1 MAVTGQIG
9 DADVRLDNAAE
20 EATMQKILDTLRDMN
35 SMGSGGGGAGV
46 GSAGAVN
53 VDKFGKSVNFATGVM
68 KGLGAA
74 TGAVAG
80 AFTGMVS
87 MGSSAVKLGAG
98 FVAAQP
104 KITDFSKAL
113 GDLPGVLGELGSAV
127 HAVIELLYKN
137 YTTFQQLSASG
148 IAFGDKLEY
157 MNGMAARLGIGLD
170 GLAGSLASN
179 SERLAF
185 LGTATRGAE
194 MAVKDA
200 AAAFDQ
206 NRDSLQRFG
215 LSFEE
220 QNETF
225 MRFFAQNSMALQRE
239 TMTRSQLID
248 MSDDYAKGI
257 RRLSELTGTQADAIQ
272 DEVEKANA
280 NKSFAVFMSGLEGQE
295 KARAESVMR
304 TFGQFGDSG
313 REAAMSMIMGV
324 APLTEGAAQMMT
336 INKGFSDTLRQSVA
350 SSRNFNGSLESFETG
365 LRNNVVA
372 FANSQKGFVD
382 SNARFGAAITMA
394 GDGLGPTFGDL
405 LMGIQKFTGSAED
418 LESDMGKTSPL
429 AQAFNDLN
437 SMLQVLREQLA
448 DSFVQIITS
457 DKFKSGMTS
466 FNNFISDV
474 TDEIE
479 KEGFYGYIK
488 RVFGDVMTYMKM
500 AINDHFIGG
509 MFVDNSDLKAEIKAK
524 YKNIAGDSEAL
535 MKAKDKATFATEK
548 SALSEMI
555 IPLVNANREDV
566 VSAGN
571 DKYRAMT
578 GTLQEMY
585 EGGYLDK
592 NMSTKNFQVNSGT
605 AEVFSDPELKALL
618 PKNITDMAS
627 LVAHL
632 NQANRL
638 GNILG
643 IHKQG
648 FDFSGYTDSPN
659 PLNDPAFIQYMG
671 KEFGLQLRNI
681 GTLGATGKF
690 FEPRDTLAMIH
701 KGERVLNPQEAQQ
714 SVTQT
719 SGSSNLVNKLVDS
732 NREGSVKLLDAL
744 NMLTRKM
751 DTQNN
756 LTKQVIATVEQY
768 S

>member
-9 DADVRLDNAAE
+9 DAEVRLDNAAE
-20 EATMQKILDTLRDMN
+20 EATMQKILDTLRDMEG
-35 SMGSGGGGAGV
+35 MGGGKGGAGT
-46 GSAGAVN
+46 GGGNSPI
-53 VDKFGKSVNFATGVM
+53 GKLGKAINPINIGFNALGKGIGFATGALA
-68 KGLGAA
+68 GLTKMGA
-74 TGAVAG
+74 G
-80 AFTGMVS
+80 
-87 MGSSAVKLGAG
+87 AVKLGTS
-98 FVAAQP
+98 FVATQP
-104 KITDFSKAL
+104 KITDLSNAL
-113 GDLPGVLGELGSAV
+113 TKLPLGLNVFGEAI
-127 HAVIELLYKN
+127 HAVVELLYKN

-170 GLAGSLASN
+170 TLAGSVAGN

-185 LGTATRGAE
+185 LGTATRGAS
-194 MAVKDA
+194 MAVADSKL
-200 AAAFDQ
+200 AFEQ

-272 DEVEKANA
+272 DEVDKANA

-336 INKGFSDTLRQSVA
+336 INKGFSDTLRQSV
-350 SSRNFNGSLESFETG
+350 SSSKNFNGSLESFEAG
-365 LRNNVVA
+365 LLNNVTA
-372 FANSQKGFVD
+372 FANSQKGFVQ

-429 AQAFNDLN
+429 AQAFNNLN
-437 SMLQVLREQLA
+437 SMLQTLREQLA
-448 DSFVQIITS
+448 DSFVQIVTS
-457 DKFKSGMTS
+457 QTFKDGMTA
-466 FNNFISDV
+466 FNTFLQNV
-474 TDEIE
+474 TDDIE
-479 KEGFYGYIK
+479 AEGFIPYLSRKFNELLDKMYLMMANSKLIKFLFLDDESIANATVTKIESQLDGSPDKKISMDDLAAVMEGTKVVTGDAQKGASDILQKYLLPDAPNQKNMLGYDLDDK
-488 RVFGDVMTYMKM
+488 RVYR
-500 AINDHFIGG
+500 N
-509 MFVDNSDLKAEIKAK
+509 
-524 YKNIAGDSEAL
+524 L
-535 MKAKDKATFATEK
+535 MKRFQTPQDLLAGFDAEELEKMFGPNYSQVIIDLFKELQGYQKSIDEGAQMFGGTMGAYGSVLKDF
-548 SALSEMI
+548 
-555 IPLVNANREDV
+555 
-566 VSAGN
+566 G
-571 DKYRAMT
+571 
-578 GTLQEMY
+578 
-585 EGGYLDK
+585 
-592 NMSTKNFQVNSGT
+592 SGT
-605 AEVFSDPELKALL
+605 VATLHGKEAVLNEPQL
-618 PKNITDMAS
+618 NN
-627 LVAHL
+627 LVANAY
-632 NQANRL
+632 NQGAKQQ
-638 GNILG
+638 GN
-643 IHKQG
+643 
-648 FDFSGYTDSPN
+648 
-659 PLNDPAFIQYMG
+659 
-671 KEFGLQLRNI
+671 
-681 GTLGATGKF
+681 
-690 FEPRDTLAMIH
+690 
-701 KGERVLNPQEAQQ
+701 QENN
-714 SVTQT
+714 TQT

>member
-20 EATMQKILDTLRDMN
+20 EATMQKILDTLRDMEGMGGGKGGAGTVGGVALPIGKLGKSIN
-35 SMGSGGGGAGV
+35 YANVAVGALGKGLGLATGALAGLTKMGSG
-46 GSAGAVN
+46 
-53 VDKFGKSVNFATGVM
+53 
-68 KGLGAA
+68 
-74 TGAVAG
+74 
-80 AFTGMVS
+80 
-87 MGSSAVKLGAG
+87 AVKLGAG
-98 FVAAQP
+98 FVATQP
-104 KITDFSKAL
+104 KITDLSNAL
-113 GDLPGVLGELGSAV
+113 TKLPLGLNVFGEAI
-127 HAVIELLYKN
+127 HAVVELLYKN

-194 MAVKDA
+194 MAINDA
-200 AAAFDQ
+200 AIAFDQ

-272 DEVEKANA
+272 DEVDKANA

-336 INKGFSDTLRQSVA
+336 INKGFSDTLRQSV
-350 SSRNFNGSLESFETG
+350 SSSKNFNGSLESFEAG
-365 LRNNVVA
+365 LLNNVTA
-372 FANSQKGFVD
+372 FANSQKGFVQ

-405 LMGIQKFTGSAED
+405 LMGIQKFTGSTED

-429 AQAFNDLN
+429 AQAFNNLN
-437 SMLQVLREQLA
+437 SMLQTLREQLA
-448 DSFVQIITS
+448 DSFVQIVTS
-457 DKFKSGMTS
+457 QTFKDGMTA
-466 FNNFISDV
+466 FNTFLQNV
-474 TDEIE
+474 TDDIE
-479 KEGFYGYIK
+479 AEGFIPYLSRKFNELLDKMYLMMANSKLIKFLFLDDESIANATVTKIESQLDGSPDKKISMDDLAAVMEGTKVVTGDAQKGASDILQKYLLPDAPNQKNMLGYDLDDK
-488 RVFGDVMTYMKM
+488 RVYR
-500 AINDHFIGG
+500 N
-509 MFVDNSDLKAEIKAK
+509 
-524 YKNIAGDSEAL
+524 L
-535 MKAKDKATFATEK
+535 MKRFQTPQDLLAGFDAEELEKMFGPNYSQVIIDLFKELQGYQKSIDEGAQMFGGTIGAYGSVLKDF
-548 SALSEMI
+548 
-555 IPLVNANREDV
+555 
-566 VSAGN
+566 G
-571 DKYRAMT
+571 
-578 GTLQEMY
+578 
-585 EGGYLDK
+585 
-592 NMSTKNFQVNSGT
+592 SGT
-605 AEVFSDPELKALL
+605 VATLHGKEAVLNEPQL
-618 PKNITDMAS
+618 NN
-627 LVAHL
+627 LVANAY
-632 NQANRL
+632 NQGAKQQ
-638 GNILG
+638 GN
-643 IHKQG
+643 
-648 FDFSGYTDSPN
+648 
-659 PLNDPAFIQYMG
+659 
-671 KEFGLQLRNI
+671 
-681 GTLGATGKF
+681 
-690 FEPRDTLAMIH
+690 
-701 KGERVLNPQEAQQ
+701 QENN
-714 SVTQT
+714 TQT

>member
-1 MAVTGQIG
+1 
-9 DADVRLDNAAE
+9 
-20 EATMQKILDTLRDMN
+20 MQKILDTLRDMEGMGGGKGGAGTVGGVALPIGKLGKSIN
-35 SMGSGGGGAGV
+35 YTNVAVGALGKGLGLATGALAGLTKMGSG
-46 GSAGAVN
+46 
-53 VDKFGKSVNFATGVM
+53 
-68 KGLGAA
+68 
-74 TGAVAG
+74 
-80 AFTGMVS
+80 
-87 MGSSAVKLGAG
+87 AVKLGAG
-98 FVAAQP
+98 FVATQP
-104 KITDFSKAL
+104 KITDLSNAL
-113 GDLPGVLGELGSAV
+113 TKLPLGLNVFGEAI
-127 HAVIELLYKN
+127 HAVVELLYKN

-170 GLAGSLASN
+170 TLAGSVAGN

-194 MAVKDA
+194 MAINDA
-200 AAAFDQ
+200 AIAFDQ

-272 DEVEKANA
+272 DEVDKANA

-336 INKGFSDTLRQSVA
+336 INKGFSDTLRQSV
-350 SSRNFNGSLESFETG
+350 SSSKNFNGSLESFEAG
-365 LRNNVVA
+365 LLNNVTA
-372 FANSQKGFVD
+372 FANSQKGFVQ

-405 LMGIQKFTGSAED
+405 LMGIQKFTGSTED

-429 AQAFNDLN
+429 AQAFNNLN
-437 SMLQVLREQLA
+437 SMLQTLREQLA
-448 DSFVQIITS
+448 DSFVQIVTS
-457 DKFKSGMTS
+457 QTFKDGMTA
-466 FNNFISDV
+466 FNTFLQNV
-474 TDEIE
+474 TDDIE
-479 KEGFYGYIK
+479 AEGFIPYLSRKFNELLDKMYLMMANSKLIKFLFLDDESIANATVTKIESQLDGSPDKKISMDDLAAVMEGTKVVTGDAQKGASDILQKYLLPDAPNQKNMLGYDLDDK
-488 RVFGDVMTYMKM
+488 RVYR
-500 AINDHFIGG
+500 N
-509 MFVDNSDLKAEIKAK
+509 
-524 YKNIAGDSEAL
+524 L
-535 MKAKDKATFATEK
+535 MKRFQTPQDLLAGFDAEELEKMFGPNYSQVIIDLFKELQGYQKSIDEGAQMFGGTMGAYGSVLKDF
-548 SALSEMI
+548 
-555 IPLVNANREDV
+555 
-566 VSAGN
+566 G
-571 DKYRAMT
+571 
-578 GTLQEMY
+578 
-585 EGGYLDK
+585 
-592 NMSTKNFQVNSGT
+592 SGT
-605 AEVFSDPELKALL
+605 VATLHGKEAVLNEPQL
-618 PKNITDMAS
+618 NN
-627 LVAHL
+627 LVANAY
-632 NQANRL
+632 NQGAKQQ
-638 GNILG
+638 GN
-643 IHKQG
+643 
-648 FDFSGYTDSPN
+648 
-659 PLNDPAFIQYMG
+659 
-671 KEFGLQLRNI
+671 
-681 GTLGATGKF
+681 
-690 FEPRDTLAMIH
+690 
-701 KGERVLNPQEAQQ
+701 QENN
-714 SVTQT
+714 TQT

>member
-20 EATMQKILDTLRDMN
+20 EATMQKILDTLRDMEGMGGGKGGAGTVGGVALPIGKLGKSIN
-35 SMGSGGGGAGV
+35 YANVAVGALGKGLGLATGALAGLTKMGSG
-46 GSAGAVN
+46 
-53 VDKFGKSVNFATGVM
+53 
-68 KGLGAA
+68 
-74 TGAVAG
+74 
-80 AFTGMVS
+80 
-87 MGSSAVKLGAG
+87 AVKLGAG
-98 FVAAQP
+98 FVATQP
-104 KITDFSKAL
+104 KITDLSKAL
-113 GDLPGVLGELGSAV
+113 GDLPGPLGALGEAV
-127 HAVIELLYKN
+127 HAVVELLYKN

-170 GLAGSLASN
+170 TLAGSVAGN

-194 MAVKDA
+194 MAINDA
-200 AAAFDQ
+200 AIAFDQ

-272 DEVEKANA
+272 DEVDKANA

-336 INKGFSDTLRQSVA
+336 INKGFSDTLRQSV
-350 SSRNFNGSLESFETG
+350 SSSKNFNGSLESFEAG
-365 LRNNVVA
+365 LLNNVTA
-372 FANSQKGFVD
+372 FANSQKGFVQ

-405 LMGIQKFTGSAED
+405 LMGIQKFTGSTED

-429 AQAFNDLN
+429 AQAFNNLN
-437 SMLQVLREQLA
+437 SMLQTLREQLA
-448 DSFVQIITS
+448 DSFVQIVTS
-457 DKFKSGMTS
+457 QTFKDGMTA
-466 FNNFISDV
+466 FNTFLQNV
-474 TDEIE
+474 TDDIE
-479 KEGFYGYIK
+479 AEGFIPYLSRKFNELLDKMYLMMANSKLIKFLFLDDESIANATVTKIESQLDGSPDKKISMDDLAAVMEGTKVVTGDAQKGASDILQKYLLPDAPNQKNMLGYDLDDK
-488 RVFGDVMTYMKM
+488 RVYR
-500 AINDHFIGG
+500 N
-509 MFVDNSDLKAEIKAK
+509 
-524 YKNIAGDSEAL
+524 L
-535 MKAKDKATFATEK
+535 MKRFQTPQDLLAGFDAEELEKMFGPNYSQVIIDLFKELQGYQKSIDEGAQMFGGTMGAYGSVLKDF
-548 SALSEMI
+548 
-555 IPLVNANREDV
+555 
-566 VSAGN
+566 G
-571 DKYRAMT
+571 
-578 GTLQEMY
+578 
-585 EGGYLDK
+585 
-592 NMSTKNFQVNSGT
+592 SGT
-605 AEVFSDPELKALL
+605 VATLHGKEAVLNEPQL
-618 PKNITDMAS
+618 NN
-627 LVAHL
+627 LVANAY
-632 NQANRL
+632 NQGAKQQ
-638 GNILG
+638 GN
-643 IHKQG
+643 
-648 FDFSGYTDSPN
+648 
-659 PLNDPAFIQYMG
+659 
-671 KEFGLQLRNI
+671 
-681 GTLGATGKF
+681 
-690 FEPRDTLAMIH
+690 
-701 KGERVLNPQEAQQ
+701 QENN
-714 SVTQT
+714 TQT

>member
-20 EATMQKILDTLRDMN
+20 EATMQKILDTLRDMEG
-35 SMGSGGGGAGV
+35 MGGGKGGAGTV
-46 GSAGAVN
+46 GGVALPIG
-53 VDKFGKSVNFATGVM
+53 KLGKSINYANVAVGALG
-68 KGLGAA
+68 KGLGLA
-74 TGAVAG
+74 TGALAG
-80 AFTGMVS
+80 LTT
-87 MGSSAVKLGAG
+87 MGAGAVKLGAG
-98 FVAAQP
+98 FVATQP
-104 KITDFSKAL
+104 KITDLSKAL
-113 GDLPGVLGELGSAV
+113 GDLPGPLGALGEAV
-127 HAVIELLYKN
+127 HAVVELLYKN

-170 GLAGSLASN
+170 TLAGSVAGN

-200 AAAFDQ
+200 GIAFDQ

-272 DEVEKANA
+272 DEVDKANA

-336 INKGFSDTLRQSVA
+336 INKGFSDTLRQSV
-350 SSRNFNGSLESFETG
+350 SSSKNFNGSLESFEAG
-365 LRNNVVA
+365 LLNNVTA
-372 FANSQKGFVD
+372 FANSQKGFVQ

-429 AQAFNDLN
+429 AQAFNNLN
-437 SMLQVLREQLA
+437 SMLQTLREQLA
-448 DSFVQIITS
+448 DSFVQIVTS
-457 DKFKSGMTS
+457 QTFKDGMTA
-466 FNNFISDV
+466 FNTFLQNV
-474 TDEIE
+474 TDDIE
-479 KEGFYGYIK
+479 AEGFIPYLSRKFNELLDKMYLMMANSKLIKFLFLDDESIANATVTKIESQLDGSPDKKISMDDLAAVMEGTKVVTGDAQKGASDILQKYLLPDAPNQKNMLGYDLDDK
-488 RVFGDVMTYMKM
+488 RVYR
-500 AINDHFIGG
+500 N
-509 MFVDNSDLKAEIKAK
+509 
-524 YKNIAGDSEAL
+524 L
-535 MKAKDKATFATEK
+535 MKRFQTPQDLLAGFDAEELEKMFGPNYSQVIIDLFKELQGYQKSIDEGAQMFGGTMGAYGSVLKDF
-548 SALSEMI
+548 
-555 IPLVNANREDV
+555 
-566 VSAGN
+566 G
-571 DKYRAMT
+571 
-578 GTLQEMY
+578 
-585 EGGYLDK
+585 
-592 NMSTKNFQVNSGT
+592 SGT
-605 AEVFSDPELKALL
+605 VATLHGKEAVLNEPQL
-618 PKNITDMAS
+618 NN
-627 LVAHL
+627 LVANAY
-632 NQANRL
+632 NQGAKQQ
-638 GNILG
+638 GN
-643 IHKQG
+643 
-648 FDFSGYTDSPN
+648 
-659 PLNDPAFIQYMG
+659 
-671 KEFGLQLRNI
+671 
-681 GTLGATGKF
+681 
-690 FEPRDTLAMIH
+690 
-701 KGERVLNPQEAQQ
+701 QENN
-714 SVTQT
+714 TQT

>member
-20 EATMQKILDTLRDMN
+20 EATMQKILDTLRDMEG
-35 SMGSGGGGAGV
+35 MGGGKGGAGTV
-46 GSAGAVN
+46 GGVALPIG
-53 VDKFGKSVNFATGVM
+53 KLGKSINYANVAVGALG
-68 KGLGAA
+68 KGLGLA
-74 TGAVAG
+74 TGALAG
-80 AFTGMVS
+80 LTT
-87 MGSSAVKLGAG
+87 MGAGAVKLGAG
-98 FVAAQP
+98 FVATQP
-104 KITDFSKAL
+104 KITDLSNAL
-113 GDLPGVLGELGSAV
+113 TKLPLGLNVFGEAI
-127 HAVIELLYKN
+127 HAVVELLYKN

-194 MAVKDA
+194 MAINDA
-200 AAAFDQ
+200 AIAFDQ

-272 DEVEKANA
+272 DEVDKANA

-336 INKGFSDTLRQSVA
+336 INKGFSDTLRQSV
-350 SSRNFNGSLESFETG
+350 SSSKNFNGSLESFEAG
-365 LRNNVVA
+365 LLNNVTA
-372 FANSQKGFVD
+372 FANSQKGFVQ

-405 LMGIQKFTGSAED
+405 LMGIQKFTGSTED

-429 AQAFNDLN
+429 AQAFNNLN
-437 SMLQVLREQLA
+437 SMLQTLREQLA
-448 DSFVQIITS
+448 DSFVQIVTS
-457 DKFKSGMTS
+457 QTFKDGMTA
-466 FNNFISDV
+466 FNTFLQNV
-474 TDEIE
+474 TDDIE
-479 KEGFYGYIK
+479 AEGFIPYLSRKFNELLDKMYLMMANSKLIKFLFLDDESIANATVTKIESQLDGSPDKKISMDDLAAVMEGTKVVTGDAQKGASDILQKYLLPDAPNQKNMLGYDLDDK
-488 RVFGDVMTYMKM
+488 RVYR
-500 AINDHFIGG
+500 N
-509 MFVDNSDLKAEIKAK
+509 
-524 YKNIAGDSEAL
+524 L
-535 MKAKDKATFATEK
+535 MKRFQTPQDLLAGFDAEELEKMFGPNYSQVIIDLFKELQGYQKSIDEGAQMFGGTMGAYGSVLKDF
-548 SALSEMI
+548 
-555 IPLVNANREDV
+555 
-566 VSAGN
+566 G
-571 DKYRAMT
+571 
-578 GTLQEMY
+578 
-585 EGGYLDK
+585 
-592 NMSTKNFQVNSGT
+592 SGT
-605 AEVFSDPELKALL
+605 VATLHGKEAVLNEPQL
-618 PKNITDMAS
+618 NN
-627 LVAHL
+627 LVANAY
-632 NQANRL
+632 NQGAKQQ
-638 GNILG
+638 GN
-643 IHKQG
+643 
-648 FDFSGYTDSPN
+648 
-659 PLNDPAFIQYMG
+659 
-671 KEFGLQLRNI
+671 
-681 GTLGATGKF
+681 
-690 FEPRDTLAMIH
+690 
-701 KGERVLNPQEAQQ
+701 QENN
-714 SVTQT
+714 TQT

>member
-20 EATMQKILDTLRDMN
+20 EATMQKILDTLRDMEGMGGGKGGAGTVGGVALPIGKLGKSIN
-35 SMGSGGGGAGV
+35 YANVAVGALGKGLGLATGALAGLTKMGSG
-46 GSAGAVN
+46 
-53 VDKFGKSVNFATGVM
+53 
-68 KGLGAA
+68 
-74 TGAVAG
+74 
-80 AFTGMVS
+80 
-87 MGSSAVKLGAG
+87 AVKLGAG
-98 FVAAQP
+98 FVATQP
-104 KITDFSKAL
+104 KITDLSNAL
-113 GDLPGVLGELGSAV
+113 TKLPLGLNVFGEAI
-127 HAVIELLYKN
+127 HAVVELLYKN

-170 GLAGSLASN
+170 TLARSVAGN

-194 MAVKDA
+194 MAINDA
-200 AAAFDQ
+200 AIAFDQ

-272 DEVEKANA
+272 DEVDKANA

-350 SSRNFNGSLESFETG
+350 SSRNFNGSLESFEQG
-365 LRNNVVA
+365 LLNNVTA
-372 FANSQKGFVD
+372 FANSQKGFVE

-405 LMGIQKFTGSAED
+405 LMGIQKFTGSTED

-429 AQAFNDLN
+429 AQAFNNLN
-437 SMLQVLREQLA
+437 SMLQTLREQLA
-448 DSFVQIITS
+448 DSFVQIVTS
-457 DKFKSGMTS
+457 QTFKDGMTA
-466 FNNFISDV
+466 FNTFLQNV
-474 TDEIE
+474 TDDIE
-479 KEGFYGYIK
+479 AEGFIPYLSRKFNELLDKMYLMMANSKLIKFLFLDDESIANATVTKIESQLDGSPDKKISMDDLAAVMEGTKVVTGDAQKGASDILQKYLLPDAPNQKNMLGYDLDDK
-488 RVFGDVMTYMKM
+488 RVYR
-500 AINDHFIGG
+500 N
-509 MFVDNSDLKAEIKAK
+509 
-524 YKNIAGDSEAL
+524 L
-535 MKAKDKATFATEK
+535 MKRFQTPQDLLAGFDAEELEKMFGPNYSQVIIDLFKELQGYQKSIDEGAQMFGGTMGAYGSVLKDF
-548 SALSEMI
+548 
-555 IPLVNANREDV
+555 
-566 VSAGN
+566 G
-571 DKYRAMT
+571 
-578 GTLQEMY
+578 
-585 EGGYLDK
+585 
-592 NMSTKNFQVNSGT
+592 SGT
-605 AEVFSDPELKALL
+605 VATLHGKEAVLNEPQL
-618 PKNITDMAS
+618 NN
-627 LVAHL
+627 LVANAY
-632 NQANRL
+632 NQGAKQQ
-638 GNILG
+638 GN
-643 IHKQG
+643 
-648 FDFSGYTDSPN
+648 
-659 PLNDPAFIQYMG
+659 
-671 KEFGLQLRNI
+671 
-681 GTLGATGKF
+681 
-690 FEPRDTLAMIH
+690 
-701 KGERVLNPQEAQQ
+701 QETN
-714 SVTQT
+714 TQT

>member
-20 EATMQKILDTLRDMN
+20 EATMQKILDTLRDMEG
-35 SMGSGGGGAGV
+35 MGGGKGGAGTV
-46 GSAGAVN
+46 GGVALPIG
-53 VDKFGKSVNFATGVM
+53 KLGKSINYANVAVGALG
-68 KGLGAA
+68 KGLGLA
-74 TGAVAG
+74 TGALAG
-80 AFTGMVS
+80 LTT
-87 MGSSAVKLGAG
+87 MGAGAVKLGAG
-98 FVAAQP
+98 FVATQP
-104 KITDFSKAL
+104 KITDLSKAL
-113 GDLPGVLGELGSAV
+113 GDLPGPLGALGEAV
-127 HAVIELLYKN
+127 HAVVELLYKN

-170 GLAGSLASN
+170 TLAGSVAGN

-194 MAVKDA
+194 MAINDA
-200 AAAFDQ
+200 AIAFDQ

-272 DEVEKANA
+272 DEVDKANA

-336 INKGFSDTLRQSVA
+336 INKGFSDTLRQSV
-350 SSRNFNGSLESFETG
+350 SSSKNFNGSLESFEAG
-365 LRNNVVA
+365 LLNNVTA
-372 FANSQKGFVD
+372 FANSQKGFVQ

-429 AQAFNDLN
+429 AQAFNNLN
-437 SMLQVLREQLA
+437 SMLQTLREQLA
-448 DSFVQIITS
+448 DSFVQIVTS
-457 DKFKSGMTS
+457 QTFKDGMTA
-466 FNNFISDV
+466 FNTFLQNV
-474 TDEIE
+474 TDDIE
-479 KEGFYGYIK
+479 AEGFIPYLSRKFNELLDKMYLMMANSKLIKFLFLDDESIANATVTKIESQLDGSPDKKISMDDLAAVMEGTKVVTGDAQKGASDILQKYLLPDAPNQKNMLGYDLDDK
-488 RVFGDVMTYMKM
+488 RVYR
-500 AINDHFIGG
+500 N
-509 MFVDNSDLKAEIKAK
+509 
-524 YKNIAGDSEAL
+524 L
-535 MKAKDKATFATEK
+535 MKRFQTPQDLLAGFDAEELEKMFGPNYSQVIIDLFKELQGYQKSIDEGAQMFGGTMGAYGSVLKDF
-548 SALSEMI
+548 
-555 IPLVNANREDV
+555 
-566 VSAGN
+566 G
-571 DKYRAMT
+571 
-578 GTLQEMY
+578 
-585 EGGYLDK
+585 
-592 NMSTKNFQVNSGT
+592 SGT
-605 AEVFSDPELKALL
+605 VATLHGKEAVLNEPQL
-618 PKNITDMAS
+618 NN
-627 LVAHL
+627 LVANAY
-632 NQANRL
+632 NQGAKQQ
-638 GNILG
+638 GN
-643 IHKQG
+643 
-648 FDFSGYTDSPN
+648 
-659 PLNDPAFIQYMG
+659 
-671 KEFGLQLRNI
+671 
-681 GTLGATGKF
+681 
-690 FEPRDTLAMIH
+690 
-701 KGERVLNPQEAQQ
+701 QENN
-714 SVTQT
+714 TQT

>member
-20 EATMQKILDTLRDMN
+20 EATMQKILDTLRDMEG
-35 SMGSGGGGAGV
+35 MGGGKGGAGTV
-46 GSAGAVN
+46 GGVALPIG
-53 VDKFGKSVNFATGVM
+53 KLGKSINYANVAVGALG
-68 KGLGAA
+68 KGLGLA
-74 TGAVAG
+74 TGALAG
-80 AFTGMVS
+80 LTT
-87 MGSSAVKLGAG
+87 MGAGAVKLGAG
-98 FVAAQP
+98 FVATQP
-104 KITDFSKAL
+104 KITDLSNAL
-113 GDLPGVLGELGSAV
+113 TKLPLGLNVFGEAI
-127 HAVIELLYKN
+127 HAVVELLYKN

-170 GLAGSLASN
+170 TLAGSVAGN

-200 AAAFDQ
+200 GIAFDQ

-272 DEVEKANA
+272 DEVDKANA

-336 INKGFSDTLRQSVA
+336 INKGFSDTLRQSV
-350 SSRNFNGSLESFETG
+350 SSSKNFNGSLESFEAG
-365 LRNNVVA
+365 LLNNVTA
-372 FANSQKGFVD
+372 FANSQKGFVQ

-405 LMGIQKFTGSAED
+405 LMGIQKFTGSTED

-429 AQAFNDLN
+429 AQAFNNLN
-437 SMLQVLREQLA
+437 SMLQTLREQLA
-448 DSFVQIITS
+448 DSFVQIVTS
-457 DKFKSGMTS
+457 QTFKDGMTA
-466 FNNFISDV
+466 FNTFLQNV
-474 TDEIE
+474 TDDIE
-479 KEGFYGYIK
+479 AEGFIPYLSRKFNELLDKMYLMMANSKLIKFLFLDDESIANATVTKIESQLDGSPDKKISMDDLAAVMEGTKVVTGDAQKGASDILQKYLLPDAPNQKNMLGYDLDDK
-488 RVFGDVMTYMKM
+488 RVYR
-500 AINDHFIGG
+500 N
-509 MFVDNSDLKAEIKAK
+509 
-524 YKNIAGDSEAL
+524 L
-535 MKAKDKATFATEK
+535 MKRFQTPQDLLAGFDAEELEKMFGPNYSQVIIDLFKELQGYQKSIDEGAQMFGGTMGAYGSVLKDF
-548 SALSEMI
+548 
-555 IPLVNANREDV
+555 
-566 VSAGN
+566 G
-571 DKYRAMT
+571 
-578 GTLQEMY
+578 
-585 EGGYLDK
+585 
-592 NMSTKNFQVNSGT
+592 SGT
-605 AEVFSDPELKALL
+605 VATLHGKEAVLNEPQL
-618 PKNITDMAS
+618 NN
-627 LVAHL
+627 LVANAY
-632 NQANRL
+632 NQGAKQQ
-638 GNILG
+638 GN
-643 IHKQG
+643 
-648 FDFSGYTDSPN
+648 
-659 PLNDPAFIQYMG
+659 
-671 KEFGLQLRNI
+671 
-681 GTLGATGKF
+681 
-690 FEPRDTLAMIH
+690 
-701 KGERVLNPQEAQQ
+701 QENN
-714 SVTQT
+714 TQT

>member
-20 EATMQKILDTLRDMN
+20 EATMQKILDTLRDMEG
-35 SMGSGGGGAGV
+35 MGGGKGGAGTV
-46 GSAGAVN
+46 GGVALPIG
-53 VDKFGKSVNFATGVM
+53 KLGKSINYANVAVGALG
-68 KGLGAA
+68 KGLGLA
-74 TGAVAG
+74 TGALAG
-80 AFTGMVS
+80 LTT
-87 MGSSAVKLGAG
+87 MGAGAVKLGAG
-98 FVAAQP
+98 FVATQP
-104 KITDFSKAL
+104 KITDLSNAL
-113 GDLPGVLGELGSAV
+113 TKLPLGLNVFGEAI
-127 HAVIELLYKN
+127 HAVVELLYKN

-170 GLAGSLASN
+170 TLAGSVAGN

-194 MAVKDA
+194 MAINDA
-200 AAAFDQ
+200 AIAFDQ

-272 DEVEKANA
+272 DEVDKANA

-336 INKGFSDTLRQSVA
+336 INKGFSDTLRQSV
-350 SSRNFNGSLESFETG
+350 SSSKNFNGSLESFEAG
-365 LRNNVVA
+365 LLNNVTA
-372 FANSQKGFVD
+372 FANSQKGFVQ

-405 LMGIQKFTGSAED
+405 LMGIQKFTGSTED

-429 AQAFNDLN
+429 AQAFNNLN
-437 SMLQVLREQLA
+437 SMLQTLREQLA
-448 DSFVQIITS
+448 DSFVQIVTS
-457 DKFKSGMTS
+457 QTFKDGMTA
-466 FNNFISDV
+466 FNTFLQNV
-474 TDEIE
+474 TDDIE
-479 KEGFYGYIK
+479 AEGFIPYLSRKFNELLDKMYLMMANSKLIKFLFLDDESIANATVTKIESQLDGSPDKKISMDDLAAVMEGTKVVTGDAQKGASDILQKYLLPDAPNQKNMLGYDLDDK
-488 RVFGDVMTYMKM
+488 RVYR
-500 AINDHFIGG
+500 N
-509 MFVDNSDLKAEIKAK
+509 
-524 YKNIAGDSEAL
+524 L
-535 MKAKDKATFATEK
+535 MKRFQTPQDLLAGFDAEELEKMFGPNYSQVIIDLFKELQGYQKSIDEGAQMFGGTMGAYGSVLKDF
-548 SALSEMI
+548 
-555 IPLVNANREDV
+555 
-566 VSAGN
+566 G
-571 DKYRAMT
+571 
-578 GTLQEMY
+578 
-585 EGGYLDK
+585 
-592 NMSTKNFQVNSGT
+592 SGT
-605 AEVFSDPELKALL
+605 VATLHGKEAVLNEPQL
-618 PKNITDMAS
+618 NN
-627 LVAHL
+627 LVANAY
-632 NQANRL
+632 NQGAKQQ
-638 GNILG
+638 GN
-643 IHKQG
+643 
-648 FDFSGYTDSPN
+648 
-659 PLNDPAFIQYMG
+659 
-671 KEFGLQLRNI
+671 
-681 GTLGATGKF
+681 
-690 FEPRDTLAMIH
+690 
-701 KGERVLNPQEAQQ
+701 QENN
-714 SVTQT
+714 TQT

>member
-20 EATMQKILDTLRDMN
+20 EATMQKILDTLRDMEG
-35 SMGSGGGGAGV
+35 MGGGKGGAGTV
-46 GSAGAVN
+46 GGVALPIG
-53 VDKFGKSVNFATGVM
+53 KLGKSINYANVAVGALG
-68 KGLGAA
+68 KGLGLA
-74 TGAVAG
+74 TGALAG
-80 AFTGMVS
+80 LTT
-87 MGSSAVKLGAG
+87 MGAGAVKLGAG
-98 FVAAQP
+98 FVATQP
-104 KITDFSKAL
+104 KITDLSKAL
-113 GDLPGVLGELGSAV
+113 GDLPGPLGALGEAV
-127 HAVIELLYKN
+127 HAVVELLYKN

-170 GLAGSLASN
+170 GLAGSIAGN

-194 MAVKDA
+194 MAINDA
-200 AAAFDQ
+200 AIAFDQ

-272 DEVEKANA
+272 DEVDKANA

-336 INKGFSDTLRQSVA
+336 INKGFSDTLRQSV
-350 SSRNFNGSLESFETG
+350 SSSKNFNGSLESFEAG
-365 LRNNVVA
+365 LLNNVTA
-372 FANSQKGFVD
+372 FANSQKGFVQ

-405 LMGIQKFTGSAED
+405 LMGIQKFTGSTED

-429 AQAFNDLN
+429 AQAFNNLN
-437 SMLQVLREQLA
+437 SMLQTLREQLA
-448 DSFVQIITS
+448 DSFVQIVTS
-457 DKFKSGMTS
+457 QTFKDGMTA
-466 FNNFISDV
+466 FNTFLQNV
-474 TDEIE
+474 TDDIE
-479 KEGFYGYIK
+479 AEGFIPYLSRKFNELLDKMYLMMANSKLIKFLFLDDESIANATVTKIESQLDGSPDKKISMDDLAAVMEGTKVVTGDAQKGASDILQKYLLPDAPNQKNMLGYDLDDK
-488 RVFGDVMTYMKM
+488 RVYR
-500 AINDHFIGG
+500 N
-509 MFVDNSDLKAEIKAK
+509 
-524 YKNIAGDSEAL
+524 L
-535 MKAKDKATFATEK
+535 MKRFQTPQDLLAGFDAEELEKMFGPNYSQVIIDLFKELQGYQKSIDEGAQMFGGTMGAYGSVLKDF
-548 SALSEMI
+548 
-555 IPLVNANREDV
+555 
-566 VSAGN
+566 G
-571 DKYRAMT
+571 
-578 GTLQEMY
+578 
-585 EGGYLDK
+585 
-592 NMSTKNFQVNSGT
+592 SGT
-605 AEVFSDPELKALL
+605 VATLHGKEAVLNEPQL
-618 PKNITDMAS
+618 NN
-627 LVAHL
+627 LVANAY
-632 NQANRL
+632 NQGAKQQ
-638 GNILG
+638 GN
-643 IHKQG
+643 
-648 FDFSGYTDSPN
+648 
-659 PLNDPAFIQYMG
+659 
-671 KEFGLQLRNI
+671 
-681 GTLGATGKF
+681 
-690 FEPRDTLAMIH
+690 
-701 KGERVLNPQEAQQ
+701 QETN
-714 SVTQT
+714 TQT

>member
-20 EATMQKILDTLRDMN
+20 EATMQKILDTLRDMEG
-35 SMGSGGGGAGV
+35 MGGGKGGAGTV
-46 GSAGAVN
+46 GGVALPIG
-53 VDKFGKSVNFATGVM
+53 KLGKSINYANVAVGALG
-68 KGLGAA
+68 KGLGLA
-74 TGAVAG
+74 TGALAG
-80 AFTGMVS
+80 LTT
-87 MGSSAVKLGAG
+87 MGAGAVKLGAG
-98 FVAAQP
+98 FVATQP
-104 KITDFSKAL
+104 KITDLSKAL
-113 GDLPGVLGELGSAV
+113 GDLPGPLGALGEAV
-127 HAVIELLYKN
+127 HAVVELLYKN

-170 GLAGSLASN
+170 TLAGSVAGN

-194 MAVKDA
+194 MAINDA
-200 AAAFDQ
+200 AIAFDQ

-272 DEVEKANA
+272 DEVDKANA

-336 INKGFSDTLRQSVA
+336 INKGFSDTLRQSV
-350 SSRNFNGSLESFETG
+350 SSSKNFNGSLESFEAG
-365 LRNNVVA
+365 LLNNVTA
-372 FANSQKGFVD
+372 FANSQKGFVQ

-405 LMGIQKFTGSAED
+405 LMGIQKFTGSTED

-429 AQAFNDLN
+429 AQAFNNLN
-437 SMLQVLREQLA
+437 SMLQTLREQLA
-448 DSFVQIITS
+448 DSFVQIVTS
-457 DKFKSGMTS
+457 QTFKDGMTA
-466 FNNFISDV
+466 FNTFLQNV
-474 TDEIE
+474 TDDIE
-479 KEGFYGYIK
+479 AEGFIPYLSRKFNELLDKMYLMMANSKLIKFLFLDDESIANATVTKIESQLDGSPDKKISMDDLAAVMEGTKVVTGDAQKGASDILQKYLLPDAPNQKNMLGYDLDDK
-488 RVFGDVMTYMKM
+488 RVYR
-500 AINDHFIGG
+500 N
-509 MFVDNSDLKAEIKAK
+509 
-524 YKNIAGDSEAL
+524 L
-535 MKAKDKATFATEK
+535 MKRFQTPQDLLAGFDAEELEKMFGPNYSQVIIDLFKELQGYQKSIDEGAQMFGGTMGAYGSVLKDF
-548 SALSEMI
+548 
-555 IPLVNANREDV
+555 
-566 VSAGN
+566 G
-571 DKYRAMT
+571 
-578 GTLQEMY
+578 
-585 EGGYLDK
+585 
-592 NMSTKNFQVNSGT
+592 SGT
-605 AEVFSDPELKALL
+605 VATLHGKEAVLNEPQL
-618 PKNITDMAS
+618 NN
-627 LVAHL
+627 LVANAY
-632 NQANRL
+632 NQGAKQQ
-638 GNILG
+638 GN
-643 IHKQG
+643 
-648 FDFSGYTDSPN
+648 
-659 PLNDPAFIQYMG
+659 
-671 KEFGLQLRNI
+671 
-681 GTLGATGKF
+681 
-690 FEPRDTLAMIH
+690 
-701 KGERVLNPQEAQQ
+701 QENN
-714 SVTQT
+714 TQT

>member
-20 EATMQKILDTLRDMN
+20 EATMQKILDTLRDMEGMGGGKGGAGTVGGVALPIGKLGKSIN
-35 SMGSGGGGAGV
+35 YANVAVGALGKGLGLATGALAGLTKMGSG
-46 GSAGAVN
+46 
-53 VDKFGKSVNFATGVM
+53 
-68 KGLGAA
+68 
-74 TGAVAG
+74 
-80 AFTGMVS
+80 
-87 MGSSAVKLGAG
+87 AVKLGAG
-98 FVAAQP
+98 FVATQP
-104 KITDFSKAL
+104 KITDLSNAL
-113 GDLPGVLGELGSAV
+113 GDLPFGLNVFGEAI
-127 HAVIELLYKN
+127 HAVVELLYKN

-170 GLAGSLASN
+170 TLAGSVAGN

-194 MAVKDA
+194 MAINDA
-200 AAAFDQ
+200 AIAFDQ

-272 DEVEKANA
+272 DEVDKANA

-336 INKGFSDTLRQSVA
+336 INKGFSDTLRQSV
-350 SSRNFNGSLESFETG
+350 SSSKNFNGSLESFEAG
-365 LRNNVVA
+365 LLNNVTA
-372 FANSQKGFVD
+372 FANSQKGFVQ

-429 AQAFNDLN
+429 AQAFNNLN
-437 SMLQVLREQLA
+437 SMLQTLREQLA
-448 DSFVQIITS
+448 DSFVQIVTS
-457 DKFKSGMTS
+457 QTFKDGMTA
-466 FNNFISDV
+466 FNTFLQNV
-474 TDEIE
+474 TDDIE
-479 KEGFYGYIK
+479 AEGFIPYLSRKFNELLDKMYLMMANSKLIKFLFLDDESIANATVTKIESQLDGSPDKKISMDDLAAVMEGTKVVTGDAQKGASDILQKYLLPDAPNQKNMLGYDLDDK
-488 RVFGDVMTYMKM
+488 RVYR
-500 AINDHFIGG
+500 N
-509 MFVDNSDLKAEIKAK
+509 
-524 YKNIAGDSEAL
+524 L
-535 MKAKDKATFATEK
+535 MKRFQTPQDLLAGFDAEELEKMFGPNYSQVIIDLFKELQGYQKSIDEGAQMFGGTMGAYGSVLKDF
-548 SALSEMI
+548 
-555 IPLVNANREDV
+555 
-566 VSAGN
+566 G
-571 DKYRAMT
+571 
-578 GTLQEMY
+578 
-585 EGGYLDK
+585 
-592 NMSTKNFQVNSGT
+592 SGT
-605 AEVFSDPELKALL
+605 VATLHGKEAVLNEPQL
-618 PKNITDMAS
+618 NN
-627 LVAHL
+627 LVANAY
-632 NQANRL
+632 NQGAKQQ
-638 GNILG
+638 GN
-643 IHKQG
+643 
-648 FDFSGYTDSPN
+648 
-659 PLNDPAFIQYMG
+659 
-671 KEFGLQLRNI
+671 
-681 GTLGATGKF
+681 
-690 FEPRDTLAMIH
+690 
-701 KGERVLNPQEAQQ
+701 QENN
-714 SVTQT
+714 TQT

>member
-20 EATMQKILDTLRDMN
+20 EATMQKILDTLRDMEGMGGGKGGAGTVGGVALPIGKLGKSIN
-35 SMGSGGGGAGV
+35 YTNVAVGALGKGLGLATGALAGLTKMGSG
-46 GSAGAVN
+46 
-53 VDKFGKSVNFATGVM
+53 
-68 KGLGAA
+68 
-74 TGAVAG
+74 
-80 AFTGMVS
+80 
-87 MGSSAVKLGAG
+87 AVKLGAG
-98 FVAAQP
+98 FVATQP
-104 KITDFSKAL
+104 KITDLSNAL
-113 GDLPGVLGELGSAV
+113 TKLPLGLNVFGEAI
-127 HAVIELLYKN
+127 HAVVELLYKN

-170 GLAGSLASN
+170 TLAGSVAGN

-200 AAAFDQ
+200 GIAFDQ

-272 DEVEKANA
+272 DEVDKANA

-336 INKGFSDTLRQSVA
+336 INKGFSDTLRQSV
-350 SSRNFNGSLESFETG
+350 SSSKNFNGSLESFEAG
-365 LRNNVVA
+365 LLNNVTA
-372 FANSQKGFVD
+372 FANSQKGFVQ

-405 LMGIQKFTGSAED
+405 LMGIQKFTGSTED

-429 AQAFNDLN
+429 AQAFNNLN
-437 SMLQVLREQLA
+437 SMLQTLREQLA
-448 DSFVQIITS
+448 DSFVQIVTS
-457 DKFKSGMTS
+457 QTFKDGMTA
-466 FNNFISDV
+466 FNTFLQNV
-474 TDEIE
+474 TDDIE
-479 KEGFYGYIK
+479 AEGFIPYLSRKFNELLDKMYLMMANSKLIKFLFLDDESIANATVTKIESQLDGSPDKKISMDDLAAVMEGTKVVTGDAQKGASDILQKYLLPDAPNQKNMLGYDLDDK
-488 RVFGDVMTYMKM
+488 RVYR
-500 AINDHFIGG
+500 N
-509 MFVDNSDLKAEIKAK
+509 
-524 YKNIAGDSEAL
+524 L
-535 MKAKDKATFATEK
+535 MKRFQTPQDLLAGFDAEELEKMFGPNYSQVIIDLFKELQGYQKSIDEGAQMFGGTMGAYGSVLKDF
-548 SALSEMI
+548 
-555 IPLVNANREDV
+555 
-566 VSAGN
+566 G
-571 DKYRAMT
+571 
-578 GTLQEMY
+578 
-585 EGGYLDK
+585 
-592 NMSTKNFQVNSGT
+592 SGT
-605 AEVFSDPELKALL
+605 VATLHGKEAVLNEPQL
-618 PKNITDMAS
+618 NN
-627 LVAHL
+627 LVANAY
-632 NQANRL
+632 NQGAKQQ
-638 GNILG
+638 GN
-643 IHKQG
+643 
-648 FDFSGYTDSPN
+648 
-659 PLNDPAFIQYMG
+659 
-671 KEFGLQLRNI
+671 
-681 GTLGATGKF
+681 
-690 FEPRDTLAMIH
+690 
-701 KGERVLNPQEAQQ
+701 QENN
-714 SVTQT
+714 TQT

>member
-20 EATMQKILDTLRDMN
+20 EATMQKILDTLRDMEGMGGGKGGAGTVGGVALPIGKLGKSIN
-35 SMGSGGGGAGV
+35 YANVAVGALGKGLGLATGALAGLTKMGSG
-46 GSAGAVN
+46 
-53 VDKFGKSVNFATGVM
+53 
-68 KGLGAA
+68 
-74 TGAVAG
+74 
-80 AFTGMVS
+80 
-87 MGSSAVKLGAG
+87 AVKLGAG
-98 FVAAQP
+98 FVATQP
-104 KITDFSKAL
+104 KITDLSKAL
-113 GDLPGVLGELGSAV
+113 GDLPGPLGALGEAV
-127 HAVIELLYKN
+127 HAVVELLYKN

-200 AAAFDQ
+200 GIAFDQ

-272 DEVEKANA
+272 DEVDKANA

-336 INKGFSDTLRQSVA
+336 INKGFSDTLRQSV
-350 SSRNFNGSLESFETG
+350 SSSKNFNGSLESFEAG
-365 LRNNVVA
+365 LLNNVTA
-372 FANSQKGFVD
+372 FANSQKGFVQ

-405 LMGIQKFTGSAED
+405 LMGIQKFTGSTED

-429 AQAFNDLN
+429 AQAFNNLN
-437 SMLQVLREQLA
+437 SMLQTLREQLA
-448 DSFVQIITS
+448 DSFVQIVTS
-457 DKFKSGMTS
+457 QTFKDGMTA
-466 FNNFISDV
+466 FNTFLQNV
-474 TDEIE
+474 TDDIE
-479 KEGFYGYIK
+479 AEGFIPYLSRKFNELLDKMYLMMANSKLIKFLFLDDESIANATVTKIESQLDGSPDKKISMDDLAAVMEGTKVVTGDAQKGASDILQKYLLPDAPNQKNMLGYDLDDK
-488 RVFGDVMTYMKM
+488 RVYR
-500 AINDHFIGG
+500 N
-509 MFVDNSDLKAEIKAK
+509 
-524 YKNIAGDSEAL
+524 L
-535 MKAKDKATFATEK
+535 MKRFQTPQDLLAGFDAEELEKMFGPNYSQVIIDLFKELQGYQKSIDEGAQMFGGTMGAYGSVLKDF
-548 SALSEMI
+548 
-555 IPLVNANREDV
+555 
-566 VSAGN
+566 G
-571 DKYRAMT
+571 
-578 GTLQEMY
+578 
-585 EGGYLDK
+585 
-592 NMSTKNFQVNSGT
+592 SGT
-605 AEVFSDPELKALL
+605 
-618 PKNITDMAS
+618 
-627 LVAHL
+627 VATLH
-632 NQANRL
+632 
-638 GNILG
+638 
-643 IHKQG
+643 
-648 FDFSGYTDSPN
+648 
-659 PLNDPAFIQYMG
+659 G
-671 KEFGLQLRNI
+671 KE
-681 GTLGATGKF
+681 A
-690 FEPRDTLAMIH
+690 
-701 KGERVLNPQEAQQ
+701 VLNEPQLNNLANAYNQGAKQQ
-714 SVTQT
+714 GNQENNTQT

>member
-20 EATMQKILDTLRDMN
+20 EATMQKILDTLRDMEG
-35 SMGSGGGGAGV
+35 MGGGKGGAGTV
-46 GSAGAVN
+46 GGVALPIG
-53 VDKFGKSVNFATGVM
+53 KLGKSINYTNVAVGALG
-68 KGLGAA
+68 KGLGLA
-74 TGAVAG
+74 TGALAG
-80 AFTGMVS
+80 LTT
-87 MGSSAVKLGAG
+87 MGAGAVKLGAG
-98 FVAAQP
+98 FVATQP
-104 KITDFSKAL
+104 KITDLSKAL
-113 GDLPGVLGELGSAV
+113 GDLPGPLGALGEAV
-127 HAVIELLYKN
+127 HAVVELLYKN

-170 GLAGSLASN
+170 TLAGSVAGN

-194 MAVKDA
+194 MAINDA
-200 AAAFDQ
+200 AIAFDQ

-272 DEVEKANA
+272 DEVDKANA

-336 INKGFSDTLRQSVA
+336 INKGFSDTLRQSV
-350 SSRNFNGSLESFETG
+350 SSSKNFNGSLESFEAG
-365 LRNNVVA
+365 LLNNVTA
-372 FANSQKGFVD
+372 FANSQKGFVQ

-405 LMGIQKFTGSAED
+405 LMGIQKFTGSTED

-429 AQAFNDLN
+429 AQAFNNLN
-437 SMLQVLREQLA
+437 SMLQTLREQLA
-448 DSFVQIITS
+448 DSFVQIVTS
-457 DKFKSGMTS
+457 QTFKDGMTA
-466 FNNFISDV
+466 FNTFLQNV
-474 TDEIE
+474 TDDIE
-479 KEGFYGYIK
+479 AEGFIPYLSRKFNELLDKMYLMMANSKLIKFLFLDDESIANATVTKIESQLDGSPDKKISMDDLAAVMEGTKVVTGDAQKGASDILQKYLLPDAPNQKNMLGYDLDDK
-488 RVFGDVMTYMKM
+488 RVYR
-500 AINDHFIGG
+500 N
-509 MFVDNSDLKAEIKAK
+509 
-524 YKNIAGDSEAL
+524 L
-535 MKAKDKATFATEK
+535 MKRFQTPQDLLAGFDAEELEKMFGPNYSQVIIDLFKELQGYQKSIDEGAQMFGGTMGAYGSVLKDF
-548 SALSEMI
+548 
-555 IPLVNANREDV
+555 
-566 VSAGN
+566 G
-571 DKYRAMT
+571 
-578 GTLQEMY
+578 
-585 EGGYLDK
+585 
-592 NMSTKNFQVNSGT
+592 SGT
-605 AEVFSDPELKALL
+605 VATLHGKEAVLNEPQL
-618 PKNITDMAS
+618 NN
-627 LVAHL
+627 LVANAY
-632 NQANRL
+632 NQGAKQQ
-638 GNILG
+638 GN
-643 IHKQG
+643 
-648 FDFSGYTDSPN
+648 
-659 PLNDPAFIQYMG
+659 
-671 KEFGLQLRNI
+671 
-681 GTLGATGKF
+681 
-690 FEPRDTLAMIH
+690 
-701 KGERVLNPQEAQQ
+701 QENN
-714 SVTQT
+714 TQT

>member
-20 EATMQKILDTLRDMN
+20 EATMQKILDTLRDMEG
-35 SMGSGGGGAGV
+35 MGGGKGGAGTV
-46 GSAGAVN
+46 GGVALPIG
-53 VDKFGKSVNFATGVM
+53 KLGKSINYANVAVGALG
-68 KGLGAA
+68 KGLGLA
-74 TGAVAG
+74 TGALAG
-80 AFTGMVS
+80 LTT
-87 MGSSAVKLGAG
+87 MGAGAVKLGAG
-98 FVAAQP
+98 FVATQP
-104 KITDFSKAL
+104 KITDLSNAL
-113 GDLPGVLGELGSAV
+113 TKLPLGLNVFGEAI
-127 HAVIELLYKN
+127 HAVVELLYKN

-200 AAAFDQ
+200 GIAFDQ

-272 DEVEKANA
+272 DEVDKANA

-336 INKGFSDTLRQSVA
+336 INKGFSDTLRQSV
-350 SSRNFNGSLESFETG
+350 SSSKNFNGSLESFEAG
-365 LRNNVVA
+365 LLNNVTA
-372 FANSQKGFVD
+372 FANSQKGFVQ

-405 LMGIQKFTGSAED
+405 LMGIQKFTGSTED

-429 AQAFNDLN
+429 AQAFNNLN
-437 SMLQVLREQLA
+437 SMLQTLREQLA
-448 DSFVQIITS
+448 DSFVQIVTS
-457 DKFKSGMTS
+457 QTFKDGMTA
-466 FNNFISDV
+466 FNTFLQNV
-474 TDEIE
+474 TDDIE
-479 KEGFYGYIK
+479 AEGFIPYLSRKFNELLDKMYLMMANSKLIKFLFLDDESIANATVTKIESQLDGSPDKKISMDDLAAVMEGTKVVTGDAQKGASDILQKYLLPDAPNQKNMLGYDLDDK
-488 RVFGDVMTYMKM
+488 RVYR
-500 AINDHFIGG
+500 N
-509 MFVDNSDLKAEIKAK
+509 
-524 YKNIAGDSEAL
+524 L
-535 MKAKDKATFATEK
+535 MKRFQTPQDLLAGFDAEELEKMFGPNYSQVIIDLFKELQGYQKSIDEGAQMFGGTMGAYGSVLKDF
-548 SALSEMI
+548 
-555 IPLVNANREDV
+555 
-566 VSAGN
+566 G
-571 DKYRAMT
+571 
-578 GTLQEMY
+578 
-585 EGGYLDK
+585 
-592 NMSTKNFQVNSGT
+592 SGT
-605 AEVFSDPELKALL
+605 VATLHGKEAVLNEPQL
-618 PKNITDMAS
+618 NN
-627 LVAHL
+627 LVANAY
-632 NQANRL
+632 NQGAKQQ
-638 GNILG
+638 GN
-643 IHKQG
+643 
-648 FDFSGYTDSPN
+648 
-659 PLNDPAFIQYMG
+659 
-671 KEFGLQLRNI
+671 
-681 GTLGATGKF
+681 
-690 FEPRDTLAMIH
+690 
-701 KGERVLNPQEAQQ
+701 QENN
-714 SVTQT
+714 TQT